1 MSDLCQAGFKLPDH
15 GPCPH
20 CGQDQHGVCGKL
32 PAVQAAEL
40 TRLTTR
46 VAELEA
52 SLKAAQDEVQRRKA
66 NFEDQVRKKR
76 NMRALLLA
84 RAESAERERD
94 ELRREIERLR
104 AIADAAMN
112 IGYFTGP
119 IEHRGDSM
127 TISKTVAHKFAY
139 DWNDALNA
147 LSSATLSRAQTQGRS

>member
-1 MSDLCQAGFKLPDH
+1 VGAT
-15 GPCPH
+15 
-20 CGQDQHGVCGKL
+20 V
-32 PAVQAAEL
+32 
-40 TRLTTR
+40 
-46 VAELEA
+46 
-52 SLKAAQDEVQRRKA
+52 EVVNGRQRA
-66 NFEDQVRKKR
+66 MFIEDWK
-76 NMRALLLA
+76 A

-147 LSSATLSRAQTQGRS
+147 LLKSEQATAKEDGNG